1 MDIFRKL
8 LHWRSQTGMYGHVGT
23 KFTMS
28 FCPKWVF
35 EAACGHAVSEFLSR
49 QIDLNSVSSGY
60 AAALSSFY
68 QNISPAEVASVV
80 EQVLRFLDDLD
91 AGESAAP
98 LAIGFCYN
106 KISFEQPNK
115 PRKLRGL
122 LGSAEDPVKS
132 REHSAEGAV
141 RAFKAYVYALRNE
154 VAELAPSGWKLSD
167 VEESEVFQKLATQKI
182 SPLDFL

>member
-1 MDIFRKL
+1 
-8 LHWRSQTGMYGHVGT
+8 MYGHVGT

-122 LGSAEDPVKS
+122 LGSADDPVKS

-141 RAFKAYVYALRNE
+141 KSFKAYVYALRNE